1 MNKHVV
7 GGEFFI
13 AVIGHTYVAARHE
26 RSYLLQSLAQ
36 VLNRFLFLI
45 ILSGV
50 CLVPLTVALSRGRR
64 ATAASVSMMRGDRRL
79 QRELDLVF
87 CHETLCV
94 NGGSSVPVVQAK
106 CPARGCPRP
115 PRAPADEST
124 PIPTMTMARAKGGR
138 PRTGGRAGSPRSR
151 TVSNPDRGYDALAPR
166 VGSLAADGLRQA
178 GPSVLPLSGLVVLS
192 VVQRSNGSVHQRPL
206 TIAPAAVWCNAC

>member
-50 CLVPLTVALSRGRR
+50 CLVPLTCRISRG
-64 ATAASVSMMRGDRRL
+64 ALD
-79 QRELDLVF
+79 QR
-87 CHETLCV
+87 
-94 NGGSSVPVVQAK
+94 
-106 CPARGCPRP
+106 
-115 PRAPADEST
+115 
-124 PIPTMTMARAKGGR
+124 
-138 PRTGGRAGSPRSR
+138 
-151 TVSNPDRGYDALAPR
+151 
-166 VGSLAADGLRQA
+166 
-178 GPSVLPLSGLVVLS
+178 
-192 VVQRSNGSVHQRPL
+192 
-206 TIAPAAVWCNAC
+206 